1 MYVKKLELSVK
12 NLNEKL
18 DNLKIQF
25 QKLKDENSVSEET
38 ATKIAKVIYW
48 NSLLKD
54 EEAGLS
60 LNYENPEL
68 GNTLTELK

>member
-1 MYVKKLELSVK
+1 LLKLVE
-12 NLNEKL
+12 
-18 DNLKIQF
+18 
-25 QKLKDENSVSEET
+25 LKDENSVSEET

>member
-1 MYVKKLELSVK
+1 LLKLVE
-12 NLNEKL
+12 
-18 DNLKIQF
+18 
-25 QKLKDENSVSEET
+25 LKDENSVSEET

-68 GNTLTELK
+68 GNNLTELK